1 MNIFTFPK
9 TGQIDCFE
17 ILFLKSCANT
27 LVFLAALNIFK
38 ELLVTQVD
46 RSLRGDSK
54 IRVSPRLRFE
64 QAILREMSCN
74 VKQ

>member
-17 ILFLKSCANT
+17 ILFLKSFAT
-27 LVFLAALNIFK
+27 TFVLLAALNIFK
-38 ELLVTQVD
+38 ELLVIQVD

-54 IRVSPRLRFE
+54 IRASPGLRFE
-64 QAILREMSCN
+64 QAILREMTSN
-74 VKQ
+74 VTQ